1 MTGKGT
7 TISFVTC
14 FWMFLGRA
22 TVLPMHSGLQL
33 PELTVQKCTVLLVCA
48 QIAYSRNDSLHT
60 RLLAADWFPSTDI
73 AALYSGKV
81 EPQITEL
88 PVQNG

>member
-1 MTGKGT
+1 
-7 TISFVTC
+7 
-14 FWMFLGRA
+14 
-22 TVLPMHSGLQL
+22 MHSGLQL

-73 AALYSGKV
+73 AALYFRQGGTTNHRITRSKWIEQRQKV
-81 EPQITEL
+81 HR
-88 PVQNG
+88 VVS